1 MIFALH
7 EGTGTGHRK
16 LGPFPVPRDKV
27 LFLPLGTADYQTRE
41 HVMED
46 NEFGS
51 STGDARENDA
61 SLPGFTE
68 NEDRLFRSQSQHA
81 FRFGYDAAGN
91 PRFAG
96 KEFEEV
102 EKDLEGNWLNVR
114 SAGDEW
120 QSVRDDA
127 RLGYERGRQI
137 GIAGVDGVIGESPT
151 HDRPSFADPV
161 AEGIDPTSPESPE
174 RAEEP

>member
-1 MIFALH
+1 
-7 EGTGTGHRK
+7 
-16 LGPFPVPRDKV
+16 
-27 LFLPLGTADYQTRE
+27 
-41 HVMED
+41 MED

-61 SLPGFTE
+61 SLPGFT
-68 NEDRLFRSQSQHA
+68 NGDDRLFRSHSQHA

-102 EKDLEGNWLNVR
+102 EKDLEGNWLSVR

-137 GIAGVDGVIGESPT
+137 GLIGS
-151 HDRPSFADPV
+151 DAVSGDAQSGGRPSYQDPV
-161 AEGIDPTSPESPE
+161 ADGIDPTSPESPE
-174 RAEEP
+174 RKEEP

>member
-1 MIFALH
+1 
-7 EGTGTGHRK
+7 
-16 LGPFPVPRDKV
+16 
-27 LFLPLGTADYQTRE
+27 
-41 HVMED
+41 MED
-46 NEFGS
+46 NEFAGG
-51 STGDARENDA
+51 TGDARENDP
-61 SLPGFTE
+61 SLPGFTKGD
-68 NEDRLFRSQSQHA
+68 DRLFRSQSQHA

-96 KEFEEV
+96 KEFEQV

-120 QSVRDDA
+120 QAVRDDA

-137 GIAGVDGVIGESPT
+137 GIAEIRTAAGDASSQE
-151 HDRPSFADPV
+151 RPSFADPV

-174 RAEEP
+174 QRETG

>member
-1 MIFALH
+1 M
-7 EGTGTGHRK
+7 
-16 LGPFPVPRDKV
+16 D
-27 LFLPLGTADYQTRE
+27 
-41 HVMED
+41 D

-51 STGDARENDA
+51 STGDARENDP
-61 SLPGFTE
+61 SLPGFTKG
-68 NEDRLFRSQSQHA
+68 EDRLFRSQSQHA

-91 PRFAG
+91 PHFAG

-120 QSVRDDA
+120 QAVRDDA

-137 GIAGVDGVIGESPT
+137 GTIGSDAVSGGTESP
-151 HDRPSFADPV
+151 DQPSYKDPV
-161 AEGIDPTSPESPE
+161 ADGIDPTSPESPE
-174 RAEEP
+174 RC